1 MFSYPAAKI
10 QFMRQKER
18 NASDLR
24 SIHNFPRAGPKDDQD
39 FILFMKY
46 QCTKDLFLK
55 KMM

>member
-39 FILFMKY
+39 FILFMK
-46 QCTKDLFLK
+46 
-55 KMM
+55 